1 MITYRVGL
9 VGCGRMG
16 TTIDDEVR
24 DRPNSE
30 LFLPYSH
37 AAAVVGCDRTDLV
50 SVSDPFQE
58 KAEAAATRYGVGSVY
73 TDAEEMIRKESLDI
87 VCIATR
93 PSPHASVTI
102 FAAEN
107 GVRAVYCEKPLCN
120 SPAESDAM
128 AAALT
133 KHGVLFNYGTQRR
146 YVALYR
152 QMRSMIEAG
161 DIGDLQV
168 VIAHCGAS
176 SAQWGHTHAADMLL
190 FLAGDGDVDFVQGTV
205 RFEAS
210 DWDGER
216 LTIDPAIEQ
225 GYVRFASGVHGH
237 LVAAGGYEF
246 EISGSEGKLRTLS
259 NGIGYTWRRVGD
271 FGELIDQQ
279 GPEAPIESG
288 TLRAIEDLAQALDGT
303 SDTGGTSQTAGG
315 IDVARRSQ
323 EIVFGLVASQRAQG
337 RRIELPLTQRAWSIR
352 PDNY

>member
-1 MITYRVGL
+1 
-9 VGCGRMG
+9 
-16 TTIDDEVR
+16 
-24 DRPNSE
+24 
-30 LFLPYSH
+30 
-37 AAAVVGCDRTDLV
+37 
-50 SVSDPFQE
+50 
-58 KAEAAATRYGVGSVY
+58 
-73 TDAEEMIRKESLDI
+73 
-87 VCIATR
+87 
-93 PSPHASVTI
+93 
-102 FAAEN
+102 
-107 GVRAVYCEKPLCN
+107 
-120 SPAESDAM
+120 
-128 AAALT
+128 
-133 KHGVLFNYGTQRR
+133 
-146 YVALYR
+146 
-152 QMRSMIEAG
+152 
-161 DIGDLQV
+161 
-168 VIAHCGAS
+168 
-176 SAQWGHTHAADMLL
+176 
-190 FLAGDGDVDFVQGTV
+190 
-205 RFEAS
+205 
-210 DWDGER
+210 

-337 RRIELPLTQRAWSIR
+337 RRIELPLTERAWSIR